1 MNRRQLL
8 LQSTALG
15 LQVIVCSRAQA
26 ASSPAELRVLVH
38 DSFDLPKPLLAQF
51 ESQKGVKLSIIKA
64 GDAAQMLNK
73 IILTRAAPLADA
85 VFGLDQAL
93 IASAKQARVVED
105 DSVRAVNYGF
115 VALNYDKG
123 SVSKSGMPLPAS
135 LQELTEE
142 RYRAW
147 LAMPNPA
154 TSSPGYAFLLAT
166 IAHFG
171 EEAAF
176 EWWGKMRRNGIKVTK
191 GWSEAYYT
199 AFSRNGGSQKLI
211 VSYASSPA
219 AEVFYS
225 KEKLSTSPTA
235 SLFLPGTVWRQSE
248 VAAVL
253 KNSARPEL
261 AKAFIDFLLADAVQ
275 QAMQTT
281 MWMYPIAPSTPRA
294 EVLHYAVEPTRY
306 EQLPTEII
314 TTRGK
319 DWVHRWTQVVLK

>member
-8 LQSTALG
+8 LHSGVLSLQLAACVRSASASQAL
-15 LQVIVCSRAQA
+15 
-26 ASSPAELRVLVH
+26 ELRVLVH

-51 ESQKGVKLSIIKA
+51 ESQFGAKLVLIKA

-93 IASAKQARVVED
+93 LTTAKQAKVLED
-105 DSVRAVNYGF
+105 DTARAINYGF
-115 VALNYDKG
+115 VAINYDKQ
-123 SVSKSGMPLPAS
+123 SVSKSGLPLPSS
-135 LQELTEE
+135 LQDLTEE

-147 LAMPNPA
+147 LAVPNPA

-171 EEAAF
+171 EVNAF
-176 EWWGKMRRNGIKVTK
+176 AWWSKMRHNGVKITK

-199 AFSRNGGSQKLI
+199 AFSKNGGSQVLT

-225 KEKLSTSPTA
+225 KEKLSTAPTA

-253 KNSARPEL
+253 KNASRPEL
-261 AKAFIDFLLADAVQ
+261 ARAFLDFLLSDPVQ
-275 QAMQTT
+275 RAMQTT
-281 MWMYPIAPSTPRA
+281 MWMYPIAPTTPRA
-294 EVLHYAVEPTRY
+294 EVLRFAIEPTRH
-306 EQLPTEII
+306 EQLPAELIAE
-314 TTRGK
+314 RGK
-319 DWVHRWTQVVLK
+319 EWVQRWTQVVLK